1 MNRTPEPE
9 LMDDAAEA
17 QAYAQADFSAVNA
30 RFVDRVLE
38 VVGDREKER
47 VIARVIERV
56 IDLGCGP
63 GDIAVELATRR
74 ENWTI
79 FALDGAPVM
88 IERASRKAAEA
99 YARNVVPVLGD
110 ACDGAELSSRLGTFD
125 VVMSNSLL
133 HHVPDPGAMWKSIS
147 RLLAPGGVVFL
158 RDLRRP
164 ASELAATLLV
174 QAHASSESELLQEE
188 FLRSLHAAYTL
199 AEVRRQLDEAGL
211 EDWTVTEFDDR
222 YLDVVGHS
230 GDL

>member
-47 VIARVIERV
+47 VIARVI
-56 IDLGCGP
+56 DLGCGP
-63 GDIAVELATRR
+63 GDIAVDLATRR
-74 ENWTI
+74 ENWTV

-110 ACDGAELSSRLGTFD
+110 ACDAADLSGRLGTFD

-133 HHVPDPGAMWKSIS
+133 HHVADPGAMWESIE
-147 RLLAPGGVVFL
+147 RLLSPGGVVFL

-199 AEVRRQLDEAGL
+199 SEVRRQLDDAGL
-211 EDWTVTEFDDR
+211 QDWTVTEFDDR